1 MFHMT
6 AIYGGIMIG
15 LSLLSSVSKHNMWSY
30 YDWIYCCFC
39 SSVNIIYMVVSW
51 LGCSCRP
58 SGNTIYG
65 RIMIGLSLSS
75 VSKHNIWSC
84 YDWVYCCCRS
94 SVSTIYGHIMIG
106 LSLSSVSK
114 HNIWSYYDW
123 VVVCRPSVNIICD
136 CIMIGLLSCFRDVSS
151 TLRFGHSTFRPQ
163 TISAIVYI

>member
-1 MFHMT
+1 MVVLWL
-6 AIYGGIMIG
+6 G
-15 LSLLSSVSKHNMWSY
+15 LSLL
-30 YDWIYCCFC
+30 
-39 SSVNIIYMVVSW
+39 
-51 LGCSCRP
+51 L
-58 SGNTIYG
+58 
-65 RIMIGLSLSS
+65 S
-75 VSKHNIWSC
+75 VSKHNIWS
-84 YDWVYCCCRS
+84 YYGWVCRCCHL
-94 SVSTIYGHIMIG
+94 SVNTIYGHIMVGFVVVVVLVNTIYGRIMIG